1 MNLKSLSA
9 KTLKSVGLTML
20 LFTGIQHAESQTIFK
35 TDCNQLKV
43 SGYIRTGFARE
54 TGGATPVGLQ
64 MPGALNK
71 FSLGNQPDT
80 YTELEFDYL
89 HYINNNRTKSIEVR
103 WMTSYYE
110 AFKTKD
116 QMNFNPTEQLY
127 VRLNNLQNRGETIW
141 FGKRF
146 YDRYAIHMLDR
157 QWLNPGQK
165 TIGLGMENLLP
176 ESKTIGTDIKW
187 GIWRFDRSKD
197 VISYLNQKKGNIENY
212 TADVRL
218 VKLPVGGNFKAN
230 FALNYVWRRANDEL
244 GYKTDHGLGAFTW
257 LDYLK
262 GNISNTAAF
271 LYRKGSKITDNHW
284 TGMSILE
291 NPGNDNIVLHDL
303 SKAYSIELNNNF
315 LYDDK
320 EKFAINGILMAV
332 YKDLGTKPKMYTN
345 GSFTDYGTKSTG
357 STIAWLGLGVRPIYY
372 ICKQFRLTVE
382 VTHELIHNK
391 SEGAKGNMTK
401 LSFTPE
407 FALSKG
413 FYSVLVLRPYITYA
427 RWSDGLKGYIAAGSE
442 KFSKKTSGLMFGL
455 QFEIWW

>member
-1 MNLKSLSA
+1 MNLKFLSA
-9 KTLKSVGLTML
+9 KTLKSAGLTML
-20 LFTGIQHAESQTIFK
+20 LFTGIQHVSSQTIFK
-35 TDCNQLKV
+35 TDYNELKV
-43 SGYIRTGFARE
+43 SGYIRSGFARE
-54 TGGATPVGLQ
+54 VGGATPIGLQ

-89 HYINNNRTKSIEVR
+89 HYINNSRTKSIEVR

-127 VRLNNLQNRGETIW
+127 VRLNNLLNRGETIW

-187 GIWRFDRSKD
+187 GIWRFDRKD
-197 VISYLNQKKGNIENY
+197 VVSYINQKQGDIENY

-244 GYKTDHGLGAFTW
+244 GYKTNHGLGAFTW

-262 GNISNTAAF
+262 GNISNTTAF

-291 NPGNDNIVLHDL
+291 NPDNDNVVLHDL

-320 EKFAINGILMAV
+320 ERFAVNAILMAV
-332 YKDLGTKPKMYTN
+332 YKDLGTKPKIYAN
-345 GSFTDYGTKSTG
+345 GSFSDYGTQSTG

-372 ICKQFRLTVE
+372 ICKQFRLTAE

-391 SEGAKGNMTK
+391 SVGVKGNMTK

-413 FYSVLVLRPYITYA
+413 FYSVPVLRPYITYA
-427 RWSDGLKGYIAAGSE
+427 RWSDGLKGYIAQGSE
-442 KFSKKTSGLMFGL
+442 KFSQKTSGLMFGL